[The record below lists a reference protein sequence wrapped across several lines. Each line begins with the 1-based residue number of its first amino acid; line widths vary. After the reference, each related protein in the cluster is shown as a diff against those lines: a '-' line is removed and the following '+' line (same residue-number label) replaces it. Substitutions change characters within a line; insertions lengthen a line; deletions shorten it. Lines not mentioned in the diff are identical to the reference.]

1 MSGQARARARQN
13 KRMGRLE
20 GRPLTDHKE
29 AKVDHWTI
37 QETGR
42 LVGGPGQE
50 KVRYP
55 TGQAIRTRSREENL
69 RVPSRPDQAD

>member
-13 KRMGRLE
+13 QRMGRLE

-42 LVGGPGQE
+42 YAWWPRAGESERSNSPG
-50 KVRYP
+50 Y
-55 TGQAIRTRSREENL
+55 
-69 RVPSRPDQAD
+69 